1 MIRVYLSLTS
11 KQDHVGLVQPS
22 NLVNMCRVTMSS
34 SEESTDLRYLL
45 VFQVVYGHLGLPAF
59 YTFAHKLSFNPF
71 CVVTYEPRQ
80 NKAHTIEHKPS
91 LTLTPQLVILFMFTS
106 FFYCLMQ
113 SC

>member
-1 MIRVYLSLTS
+1 
-11 KQDHVGLVQPS
+11 
-22 NLVNMCRVTMSS
+22 MSS

-106 FFYCLMQ
+106 FFLLPHAVMLINKIVIPHKLG
-113 SC
+113 